1 MELALAGKV
10 CVKNPRTDLH
20 VNSTNSL
27 VGSRTEVLALHIR
40 PYFLTSLRTSQ
51 NPRQNQHVL

>member
-10 CVKNPRTDLH
+10 CAKNSRTDLP

-27 VGSRTEVLALHIR
+27 VGSLTDVLALHIR
-40 PYFLTSLRTSQ
+40 ASFVSSLRTSQ
-51 NPRQNQHVL
+51 NPDRVNVF